1 MMAVLTLRNL
11 IPIMDILLEMTI
23 SIFYGWGFRVG
34 EYGFSMGV
42 LVYGFEVGGF
52 LCGGV
57 WFFWWFH
64 LVGIGVGIFG
74 EVRVEV

>member
-1 MMAVLTLRNL
+1 
-11 IPIMDILLEMTI
+11 
-23 SIFYGWGFRVG
+23 
-34 EYGFSMGV
+34 MGV
-42 LVYGFEVGGF
+42 LVYGFDVGGF